1 MNFNYEKA
9 LEYFLAGIQRSN
21 SIVIFNFQAKESLA
35 ELDSELS
42 SCNLAKEPSGS
53 SLAKKV
59 NRTNL

>member
-1 MNFNYEKA
+1 MSFNYENA
-9 LEYFLAGIQRSN
+9 SEYFLAGIQRSN

-42 SCNLAKEPSGS
+42 SCNLAKEPRES

-59 NRTNL
+59 HRVNL